1 MTNIIITG
9 ASRGIGKYLYN
20 NLSNKYNVIGLS
32 KEPLEYQNKIYKC
45 DVREFD
51 NVEKTFNHIKNKFG
65 KVFSLINCAGVLST
79 GLLIS
84 KNFNEIN
91 EMIDVNLKGT
101 IFCSKQILKMMI
113 KNDSGRIINFSSIAS
128 FQALEGDSIYSCTKG
143 AINIFTKSLAKEVR
157 KKNITV
163 NAIAPGF
170 VSTDMTSNMT
180 LNQKHKLIDSQITK
194 KEVPLY
200 EILNVIKFLLS
211 EDSQFITGEVITVG

>member
-32 KEPLEYQNKIYKC
+32 KEPLEYQKEIYKC

>member
-1 MTNIIITG
+1 MKNIIITG
-9 ASRGIGKYLYN
+9 ASRGIGKYLYD

-51 NVEKTFNHIKNKFG
+51 NVEKTFNHIKNKLG

-84 KNFNEIN
+84 KNCKNIN

-113 KNDSGRIINFSSIAS
+113 KNGSGRIINFSSIAS
-128 FQALEGDSIYSCTKG
+128 FQALEGDSIYSCTKA
-143 AINIFTKSLAKEVR
+143 AINIFTKSLAKEVQ

-170 VSTDMTSNMT
+170 VSTDMTSKMT
-180 LNQKHKLIDSQITK
+180 LNQKDKLIDSQITK
-194 KEVPLY
+194 KEVPLH

-211 EDSQFITGEVITVG
+211 KESRFITGEVITVG